1 MCIRDRNYTSFVNKF
16 RIEEAMALLAD
27 KRYHD
32 LNMEEISDAV
42 GFANRQSFYS
52 AFYKLN
58 NCTPREY
65 RIEHLGTQ
73 PQEPVAPKKRGR
85 KPKSKKK

>member
-1 MCIRDRNYTSFVNKF
+1 
-16 RIEEAMALLAD
+16 
-27 KRYHD
+27 
-32 LNMEEISDAV
+32 MEEISDAV